1 MDLLKISKEA
11 KNWFALKTRFLM
23 NQFSGGVVMFFALK
37 IMGIVLG
44 CYIAIRGSGIGLAW
58 LKEFFDELMPHKRE

>member
-1 MDLLKISKEA
+1 
-11 KNWFALKTRFLM
+11 
-23 NQFSGGVVMFFALK
+23 MFFALK
-37 IMGIVLG
+37 IMGIILG